1 LTPLISTF
9 GDIVNINELLAN
21 PPSPHYSNTGDP
33 MQMGLAP
40 QVLTFLDSRLT
51 PDMHTLE
58 TGSGVS
64 TVLFAMKGTHHTAIT
79 PAAAEFE
86 VIKDYCRSRG
96 IDVGNVQF
104 IAEPSALAL
113 PRLDP
118 TPLDI
123 VLIDGLHGFP
133 TPFIDFFYT
142 VGRLKIGG
150 LLIIDDIQLQPCG
163 YMKDVLSEQPQWR
176 CEADFTP
183 RSIIFQ
189 KLADGSEW
197 GDWTDQPYVFR
208 NSGYNL
214 STPFSRL
221 ITHIQRGEMS
231 IIAQK
236 IKRRLSIG

>member
-1 LTPLISTF
+1 M
-9 GDIVNINELLAN
+9 NITELLEN
-21 PPSPHYSNTGDP
+21 PPPLHRPAGGDF

-40 QVLTFLDSRLT
+40 QVLTFLDSRIT
-51 PDMHTLE
+51 PGAQTLE
-58 TGSGVS
+58 TGAGVS
-64 TVLFAMKGTHHTAIT
+64 TILFAMKGAHHTAIT
-79 PAAAEFE
+79 PVTEEFDR
-86 VIKDYCRSRG
+86 IKDYCRAQG
-96 IDVGNVQF
+96 IDVSNVQF
-104 IAEPSALAL
+104 VAEPSALVL

-142 VGRLKIGG
+142 AGRLKIGG
-150 LLIIDDIQLQPCG
+150 LLVIDDIQLQPCT
-163 YMKDVLSEQPQWR
+163 YMKDLLSEQPQWS

-183 RSIIFQ
+183 RSIVFR
-189 KLADGSEW
+189 KLAEGSEW

-214 STPFSRL
+214 TTPFSRL
-221 ITHIQRGEMS
+221 ITHIQRGELS
-231 IIAQK
+231 AITKK

>member
-1 LTPLISTF
+1 MNITELI
-9 GDIVNINELLAN
+9 EN
-21 PPSPHYSNTGDP
+21 PPSLHYSSSGDS

-51 PDMHTLE
+51 AGLHTLE
-58 TGSGVS
+58 TGAGVS
-64 TVLFAMKGTHHTAIT
+64 TILFAMKGTHHTAIT
-79 PAAAEFE
+79 PVANEFE
-86 VIKDYCRSRG
+86 VIRAYCQSHG
-96 IDVGNVQF
+96 IDAGNVKF
-104 IAEPSALAL
+104 VSEPSSLAL

-118 TPLDI
+118 TPLDL

-142 VGRLKIGG
+142 AGRLKIGG
-150 LLIIDDIQLQPCG
+150 LLVIDDIQLQPCG

-176 CEADFTP
+176 CEADFSP
-183 RSIIFQ
+183 RSIVFQ
-189 KLADGSEW
+189 KLAEGSEW
-197 GDWTDQPYVFR
+197 CDWTDQPYVFR

-221 ITHIQRGEMS
+221 ITHIQRGELS
-231 IIAQK
+231 TIAQK